1 MSSQSHIADV
11 WILEHHTLA
20 PADIARCNAAIS
32 PAEKARRRQLRFEQD
47 RDSYRAAHAL
57 ARLALSWCERAVPP
71 HAWVFEETSHGR
83 PEIAA
88 RRGFPQLRFNI
99 SHTRHLVAC
108 IVTREL
114 DCGVD
119 VELIDRCSDLH
130 DHAHSVLAPAELATI
145 AGASNTERAT
155 LLCRYWTL
163 KEAYAKALGLGM
175 SLAFADMAFE
185 LHDGYGRL
193 HTRSDEWHFE
203 QWSPT
208 PTHIVATAVRARG
221 PFRLVRHSGIPGVRQ

>member
-1 MSSQSHIADV
+1 MSSQPHTADV
-11 WILEHHTLA
+11 WILEQHTLTA
-20 PADIARCNAAIS
+20 ADIARCNVAIS
-32 PAEKARRRQLRFEQD
+32 PAEKTRMGQFRFERD

-57 ARLALSWCERAVPP
+57 ARLALSWRERAVPP
-71 HAWVFEETSHGR
+71 HAWVFQETSHGR

-175 SLAFADMAFE
+175 SLAFILGTVAAKWVV
-185 LHDGYGRL
+185 LGRIKPGSGSRGNGVAQRWKPRHSISPIL
-193 HTRSDEWHFE
+193 RSRDQLREFL
-203 QWSPT
+203 SPT
-208 PTHIVATAVRARG
+208 HP
-221 PFRLVRHSGIPGVRQ
+221 